1 MLLDLKS
8 LFTGEVE
15 RIPFCFALDLSE
27 TEMNGSY
34 PFVFPISV
42 EGAASDSYACILLQA
57 EASFD
62 YEAPCD
68 RCAAPTRKRYTFRF
82 SHVLA
87 REVEEEENDDYILV
101 DESFKLDLDELLRSD
116 ILLELPYK
124 YLCREDCKGLCPSCG
139 KNLNEGPCGCNL
151 HQVDPRLEVLK
162 KLID

>member
-34 PFVFPISV
+34 PFVSPISV

-68 RCAAPTRKRYTFRF
+68 
-82 SHVLA
+82 
-87 REVEEEENDDYILV
+87 
-101 DESFKLDLDELLRSD
+101 
-116 ILLELPYK
+116 
-124 YLCREDCKGLCPSCG
+124 
-139 KNLNEGPCGCNL
+139 
-151 HQVDPRLEVLK
+151 
-162 KLID
+162 

>member
-34 PFVFPISV
+34 SFVSPISV